1 MTTTISKRKSC
12 IFTESCPFIRTPVLL
27 NKCLFKNCFKTYRQ
41 KLKKMV
47 AGTRLCVLLSALT
60 PVVMGFTRSAAMM
73 SSMNTHSDLKS
84 PRSKLEP
91 LKAAG
96 GSNTKPK
103 KIIVFGGDGFCGW
116 PTALHLSDKGHEVCV
131 CLCVVLWCCKM
142 VSWFRFDLVFRLFH
156 HRCFICIYYHSGYH
170 CWQFE

>member
-1 MTTTISKRKSC
+1 
-12 IFTESCPFIRTPVLL
+12 
-27 NKCLFKNCFKTYRQ
+27 
-41 KLKKMV
+41 MV
-47 AGTRLCVLLSALT
+47 AATRLCVLLSALT

-116 PTALHLSDKGHEVCV
+116 PTALHLSDKGHEV
-131 CLCVVLWCCKM
+131 WSCCA
-142 VSWFRFDLVFRLFH
+142 
-156 HRCFICIYYHSGYH
+156 I
-170 CWQFE
+170 